1 MFRLEGVGG
10 GKPNFMAQAQV
21 FVHGLGGALRSY
33 CPGRAFIKARQVGN
47 VVKKLIFPFSPQG
60 ITDADSCAV
69 QVFVSTAPDQRLTMG
84 DQMPDSLQLVLG
96 ADLAAQPIAQAMRLA
111 NRHGLVAGA
120 TGTGKTV
127 TLQRMA
133 EAFSDAG
140 VAVFA
145 ADIKGDLCG
154 LGATGNPQGK
164 IAERIAAMPWLNHK
178 PQAYPVTLWD
188 IHGQS
193 GHPLRTTLS
202 EMGPLLLGSLLELTD
217 SQQSALYAAFKV
229 ADREGLLLLDLKDLK
244 ALLNHLR
251 DNPEL
256 LGDDAALMTTGS
268 SQALLRRLA
277 TLEQQGA
284 EALFG
289 EPALQLEDIL
299 QPTADGRGRIHL
311 LDASRL
317 VHEAPKVYA
326 TFLLWLLAELFE
338 QLPERGD
345 ADKPLLAL
353 FFDEAHLLFA
363 GTPKALQERLEQV
376 VRLIRSKGVGVYFVT
391 QSPGDLPDDV
401 LAQLGLR
408 IQHGLRAFTAKEQKS
423 LRAVAEGFRPNP
435 AFDALSV
442 LTELGIGEA
451 LVGTLA
457 EKGTP
462 EIVQRVL
469 IAPPQSRIGPL
480 SEAERAALIA
490 SSPLQGRYDKPIDR
504 ESAYEVLMGR
514 KGLAPDPDA
523 APAKPAAEE
532 PGFTDQVGD
541 FLGTAAAQALK
552 SAMRQAANQ
561 LGRQL
566 VRGLMGSLLGG
577 KKR

>member
-1 MFRLEGVGG
+1 MSDA
-10 GKPNFMAQAQV
+10 AQ
-21 FVHGLGGALRSY
+21 L
-33 CPGRAFIKARQVGN
+33 
-47 VVKKLIFPFSPQG
+47 LI
-60 ITDADSCAV
+60 
-69 QVFVSTAPDQRLTMG
+69 
-84 DQMPDSLQLVLG
+84 G
-96 ADLAAQPIAQAMRLA
+96 ADLSGQPVAQDLRLA
-111 NRHGLVAGA
+111 NRHGLIAGA

-127 TLQRMA
+127 TLQRLA
-133 EAFSDAG
+133 EGFSDAG

-154 LGATGNPQGK
+154 LGAAGAPSGK
-164 IAERIAAMPWLNHK
+164 VAERIASMAWLPHR
-178 PQAYPVTLWD
+178 PQAYPVALWD
-188 IHGQS
+188 VHGHS
-193 GHPLRTTLS
+193 GHPLRTTIS

-217 SQQSALYAAFKV
+217 SQQAALYAAFKV

-244 ALLNHLR
+244 ALLGYLR
-251 DNPEL
+251 DNPQV
-256 LGDDAALMTTGS
+256 LGDDSALMTTGS

-289 EPALQLEDIL
+289 EPALQLQDL
-299 QPTADGRGRIHL
+299 LTPAADGRGRIHL

-363 GTPKALQERLEQV
+363 GTPKALQDRLEQV

-391 QSPGDLPDDV
+391 QSPADLPDNV

-408 IQHGLRAFTAKEQKS
+408 VQHGLRAFTAKEQKS
-423 LRAVAEGFRPNP
+423 LKAVADGFRPNP
-435 AFDALSV
+435 AFDSLAV

-451 LVGTLA
+451 LVGTLQD
-457 EKGTP
+457 KGTP
-462 EIVQRVL
+462 AMVQRVL
-469 IAPPQSRIGPL
+469 VAPPQSRIGPL
-480 SEAERAALIA
+480 STEERAAIIA
-490 SSPLQGRYDKPIDR
+490 ASPLAGRYDKPIDR
-504 ESAYEVLMGR
+504 ESAYEMLLAR
-514 KGLAPDPDA
+514 KLPPVDEGA
-523 APAKPAAEE
+523 APVPGE
-532 PGFTDQVGD
+532 PSLADRAGEL
-541 FLGTAAAQALK
+541 LGGVAGQAIK
-552 SAMRQAANQ
+552 SAVRQAANQ
-561 LGRQL
+561 LGREL
-566 VRGLMGSLLGG
+566 VRGLMGSLLGK

>member
-1 MFRLEGVGG
+1 
-10 GKPNFMAQAQV
+10 
-21 FVHGLGGALRSY
+21 
-33 CPGRAFIKARQVGN
+33 
-47 VVKKLIFPFSPQG
+47 
-60 ITDADSCAV
+60 
-69 QVFVSTAPDQRLTMG
+69 
-84 DQMPDSLQLVLG
+84 MPLSSSFVLG
-96 ADLAAQPIAQAMRLA
+96 AAPDGQPVSQSLRLA
-111 NRHGLVAGA
+111 NRHGLIAGA

-127 TLQRMA
+127 TLQRLA
-133 EAFSDAG
+133 ELFSDAG

-145 ADIKGDLCG
+145 ADVKGDLCG
-154 LGATGNPQGK
+154 LGAAGAPQGK
-164 IAERIAAMPWLNHK
+164 VAERIASMPWLEHR
-178 PQAYPVTLWD
+178 PQAYPVSLWD
-188 IHGQS
+188 VAGHS

-202 EMGPLLLGSLLELTD
+202 EMGPLLLGNLLELTD
-217 SQQSALYAAFKV
+217 SQQAALYAAFQV

-251 DNPEL
+251 EHPEL
-256 LGDDAALMTTGS
+256 LGENRALFAGAS
-268 SQALLRRLA
+268 AQALLRRLA

-299 QPTADGRGRIHL
+299 RPAADGRGRIHL

-345 ADKPLLAL
+345 ADQPLLAL
-353 FFDEAHLLFA
+353 FFDEAHLLFN

-391 QSPGDLPDDV
+391 QSPSDLPDDV

-408 IQHGLRAFTAKEQKS
+408 IQHGLRAFTAKEQKA
-423 LRAVAEGFRPNP
+423 LRAVADGFRPNP
-435 AFDALSV
+435 AFDTLAV

-451 LVGTLA
+451 LVGTLE

-462 EIVQRVL
+462 AMVQRVA

-480 SEAERAALIA
+480 NDAERETLVRQ
-490 SSPLQGRYDKPIDR
+490 SPLLGRYDKPIDR
-504 ESAYEVLMGR
+504 ESAYEVLQAR
-514 KGLAPDPDA
+514 ATPAEPEE
-523 APAKPAAEE
+523 PAKK
-532 PGFTDQVGD
+532 TGD
-541 FLGTAAAQALK
+541 VAKGSDLGGMAGELLGNLASQAMKTAV
-552 SAMRQAANQ
+552 RQMANQ
-561 LGRQL
+561 IGRQL

-577 KKR
+577 SKRR

>member
-1 MFRLEGVGG
+1 
-10 GKPNFMAQAQV
+10 
-21 FVHGLGGALRSY
+21 
-33 CPGRAFIKARQVGN
+33 
-47 VVKKLIFPFSPQG
+47 
-60 ITDADSCAV
+60 
-69 QVFVSTAPDQRLTMG
+69 
-84 DQMPDSLQLVLG
+84 MPDSSALVLG
-96 ADLAAQPIAQAMRLA
+96 ADLSGQAIAQSLRLA

-127 TLQRMA
+127 TLQRLA
-133 EAFSDAG
+133 EQFSDAG

-154 LGATGNPQGK
+154 LGAAGNPQGK
-164 IAERIAAMPWLNHK
+164 VAERIAGMPWLNFQPK
-178 PQAYPVTLWD
+178 AYPVTLWD
-188 IHGQS
+188 IQGKT

-217 SQQSALYAAFKV
+217 SQQAALYAAFKV

-251 DNPEL
+251 DNPEV

-268 SQALLRRLA
+268 SQALLRRLS

-299 QPTADGRGRIHL
+299 QPASDGRGQIHL

-363 GTPKALQERLEQV
+363 DTPKALQDRLEQV

-391 QSPGDLPDDV
+391 QSPADLPDAV

-423 LRAVAEGFRPNP
+423 LRAVADGFRPNP
-435 AFDALSV
+435 QFDALAV
-442 LTELGIGEA
+442 LTELGTGEA
-451 LVGTLA
+451 LVGMLE

-462 EIVQRVL
+462 AMVQRVL

-480 SEAERAALIA
+480 TEAERSALISGSA
-490 SSPLQGRYDKPIDR
+490 LQGRYDKPVDR
-504 ESAYEVLMGR
+504 ESAYEILLAR
-514 KGLAPDPDA
+514 KGVAPEVPAQSAPGKAA
-523 APAKPAAEE
+523 APE
-532 PGFTDQVGD
+532 PGFLDQAGD
-541 FLGTAAAQALK
+541 FLGSTAGKALQ
-552 SAMRQAANQ
+552 SMARQAAGQ

-577 KKR
+577 SKRK

>member
-1 MFRLEGVGG
+1 
-10 GKPNFMAQAQV
+10 
-21 FVHGLGGALRSY
+21 
-33 CPGRAFIKARQVGN
+33 
-47 VVKKLIFPFSPQG
+47 
-60 ITDADSCAV
+60 
-69 QVFVSTAPDQRLTMG
+69 MG
-84 DQMPDSLQLVLG
+84 DKMPDSSQLVIG
-96 ADLAAQPIAQAMRLA
+96 ADLAAQPIGQAMRLA
-111 NRHGLVAGA
+111 NRHGLIAGA

-127 TLQRMA
+127 TLQHLA

-154 LGATGNPQGK
+154 LGAAGNPQGK
-164 IAERIAAMPWLNHK
+164 VAERIAGMPWLDYK
-178 PQAYPVTLWD
+178 AQAYPVTLWD

-202 EMGPLLLGSLLELTD
+202 EMGPLLIGSLLELTD
-217 SQQSALYAAFKV
+217 SQQAALYAAFKV

-244 ALLNHLR
+244 ALLNHLK
-251 DNPEL
+251 DNPQM
-256 LGDDAALMTTGS
+256 LGEDAALMTTGS

-299 QPTADGRGRIHL
+299 QPAADGRGRIHL

-353 FFDEAHLLFA
+353 FFDEAHLLF
-363 GTPKALQERLEQV
+363 GDTPKALQERLEQV

-391 QSPGDLPDDV
+391 QSPADLPDDV

-408 IQHGLRAFTAKEQKS
+408 VQHGLRAFTAKEQKS
-423 LRAVAEGFRPNP
+423 LRAVADGFRPNP
-435 AFDALSV
+435 AFDTLSV

-462 EIVQRVL
+462 EMVQRVL
-469 IAPPQSRIGPL
+469 VAPPQSRIGPL
-480 SEAERAALIA
+480 TETERTLLIA
-490 SSPLQGRYDKPIDR
+490 GSPFKGRYDKPIDR
-504 ESAYEVLMGR
+504 ESAYEILMGR
-514 KGLAPDPDA
+514 KGLAPEAETTD
-523 APAKPAAEE
+523 AKPAPEE
-532 PGFTDQVGD
+532 PSLAERAGE
-541 FLGTAAAQALK
+541 FLGTAAGQALK
-552 SAMRQAANQ
+552 SAMRQAANN
-561 LGRQL
+561 LGKQL

-577 KKR
+577 SKRR

>member
-1 MFRLEGVGG
+1 M
-10 GKPNFMAQAQV
+10 
-21 FVHGLGGALRSY
+21 
-33 CPGRAFIKARQVGN
+33 
-47 VVKKLIFPFSPQG
+47 
-60 ITDADSCAV
+60 ADSQQMLIGAG
-69 QVFVSTAPDQRLTMG
+69 PDGQPVGQTLRLG
-84 DQMPDSLQLVLG
+84 
-96 ADLAAQPIAQAMRLA
+96 

-127 TLQRMA
+127 TLQRLA
-133 EAFSDAG
+133 ELFSDAG

-154 LGATGNPQGK
+154 LGAAGNPQGK
-164 IAERIAAMPWLNHK
+164 VAERIAGMPWLHYT

-188 IHGQS
+188 VYGQS

-229 ADREGLLLLDLKDLK
+229 ADREGLLLLDIKDLK
-244 ALLNHLR
+244 ALLNYLR
-251 DNPEL
+251 DHPQA
-256 LGDDAALMTTGS
+256 LGEDSALMTTGS

-277 TLEQQGA
+277 VLEQQGA

-299 QPTADGRGRIHL
+299 QPASDGRGRIHL

-363 GTPKALQERLEQV
+363 DTPKALQDRLEQV
-376 VRLIRSKGVGVYFVT
+376 VRLVRSKGVGVYFVT
-391 QSPGDLPDDV
+391 QSPSDLPDNV

-408 IQHGLRAFTAKEQKS
+408 IQHGLRAFTSKEQKS
-423 LRAVAEGFRPNP
+423 LKAVADGFRPNP
-435 AFDALSV
+435 AFDALTV

-451 LVGTLA
+451 LVGTLQD
-457 EKGTP
+457 KGTP
-462 EIVQRVL
+462 EMVRRVL
-469 IAPPQSRIGPL
+469 VAPPQSRIGPL
-480 SEAERAALIA
+480 TVNERSALLA
-490 SSPLQGRYDKPIDR
+490 QSPLAGRYDKAVDR
-504 ESAYEVLMGR
+504 ESAYEMLLAR
-514 KGLAPDPDA
+514 KGA
-523 APAKPAAEE
+523 APEGAEESAAAEKNE
-532 PGFTDQVGD
+532 GGLADLAGG
-541 FLGTAAAQALK
+541 FLGSLAGQAVK
-552 SAMRQAANQ
+552 SAVRQAANQ
-561 LGRQL
+561 IGREL
-566 VRGLMGSLLGG
+566 VRGLMGSLLGNG
-577 KKR
+577 KKRR

>member
-1 MFRLEGVGG
+1 
-10 GKPNFMAQAQV
+10 MAQTDHFIVGA
-21 FVHGLGGALRSY
+21 GLDGLPVGQAL
-33 CPGRAFIKARQVGN
+33 
-47 VVKKLIFPFSPQG
+47 
-60 ITDADSCAV
+60 
-69 QVFVSTAPDQRLTMG
+69 
-84 DQMPDSLQLVLG
+84 
-96 ADLAAQPIAQAMRLA
+96 RLA
-111 NRHGLVAGA
+111 NRHGLIAGA

-127 TLQRMA
+127 TLQRLI
-133 EAFSDAG
+133 ETFSDAG

-145 ADIKGDLCG
+145 ADVKGDLCG
-154 LGATGNPQGK
+154 LGAAGAPQGK
-164 IAERIAAMPWLNHK
+164 VAERIASMPWLNHQ
-178 PQAYPVTLWD
+178 PTDYPVTLWD
-188 IHGQS
+188 VHGKS

-202 EMGPLLLGSLLELTD
+202 EMGPLLLGALLELTD
-217 SQQSALYAAFKV
+217 SQQAALYAAFKV

-244 ALLNHLR
+244 ALLAHLKSH
-251 DNPEL
+251 PEV
-256 LGDDAALMTTGS
+256 LGEDSALFTSTS
-268 SQALLRRLA
+268 SQALLRKLA
-277 TLEQQGA
+277 GLEQQGA

-299 QPTADGRGRIHL
+299 YPDRDGRGRIHL

-435 AFDALSV
+435 AIDTLAV

-451 LVGTLA
+451 LVGTMEA
-457 EKGTP
+457 KGTP
-462 EIVQRVL
+462 AMVQRVAV
-469 IAPPQSRIGPL
+469 APPQSRIGPL
-480 SEAERAALIA
+480 SEAERTALIQQ
-490 SSPLQGRYDKPIDR
+490 SPLRGRYDKPIDR
-504 ESAYEVLMGR
+504 ESAYELLTARAEKIAAQQAEQSKPSVASKKAEVGSGIGGAAGELLG
-514 KGLAPDPDA
+514 GLAS
-523 APAKPAAEE
+523 
-532 PGFTDQVGD
+532 QVMK
-541 FLGTAAAQALK
+541 T
-552 SAMRQAANQ
+552 AMRQAANQ
-561 LGRQL
+561 IGRQL
-566 VRGLMGSLLGG
+566 VRGLLGSLMGG
-577 KKR
+577 KGR

>member
-1 MFRLEGVGG
+1 
-10 GKPNFMAQAQV
+10 
-21 FVHGLGGALRSY
+21 
-33 CPGRAFIKARQVGN
+33 
-47 VVKKLIFPFSPQG
+47 
-60 ITDADSCAV
+60 
-69 QVFVSTAPDQRLTMG
+69 
-84 DQMPDSLQLVLG
+84 MPDSSQFILG
-96 ADLAAQPIAQAMRLA
+96 ADLAGQPVCQAMRLA

-127 TLQRMA
+127 TLQHLA

-145 ADIKGDLCG
+145 ADVKGDLCG
-154 LGATGNPQGK
+154 LGAVGNPQGK
-164 IAERIAAMPWLNHK
+164 VAERIAGMPWLEHR

-188 IHGQS
+188 VHGKS

-202 EMGPLLLGSLLELTD
+202 EMGPLLLGNLLELND
-217 SQQSALYAAFKV
+217 SQQAALYAAFKV
-229 ADREGLLLLDLKDLK
+229 ADREGLLLLDIKDLK
-244 ALLNHLR
+244 ALLGHLK
-251 DNPEL
+251 DNPQV
-256 LGDDAALMTTGS
+256 LGEDSALMTSGS

-289 EPALQLEDIL
+289 EPALQLPDLL
-299 QPTADGRGRIHL
+299 QPAADGRGRIHL

-353 FFDEAHLLFA
+353 FFDEAHLLFS
-363 GTPKALQERLEQV
+363 GTPKALQDRLEQV

-423 LRAVAEGFRPNP
+423 LRAVADGFRPNP
-435 AFDALSV
+435 AFDTLAV

-451 LVGTLA
+451 LVGTLQD
-457 EKGTP
+457 KGMP
-462 EIVQRVL
+462 GMVERVL

-490 SSPLQGRYDKPIDR
+490 ASPLQGRYDKPIDR
-504 ESAYEVLMGR
+504 ESAYEILMAR
-514 KGLAPDPDA
+514 KGQVPSAQQ
-523 APAKPAAEE
+523 APAEESLADKAGEFLQSAA
-532 PGFTDQVGD
+532 G
-541 FLGTAAAQALK
+541 QAIK
-552 SAMRQAANQ
+552 SAVRQAANQ
-561 LGRQL
+561 FGRQL

-577 KKR
+577 SKRR

>member
-1 MFRLEGVGG
+1 
-10 GKPNFMAQAQV
+10 
-21 FVHGLGGALRSY
+21 
-33 CPGRAFIKARQVGN
+33 
-47 VVKKLIFPFSPQG
+47 
-60 ITDADSCAV
+60 
-69 QVFVSTAPDQRLTMG
+69 
-84 DQMPDSLQLVLG
+84 MPDSLQFILG
-96 ADLAAQPIAQAMRLA
+96 ADLAAQPVAQALRLA

-127 TLQRMA
+127 TLQHMA

-145 ADIKGDLCG
+145 ADVKGDLCG
-154 LGATGNPQGK
+154 LGAVGNPQGK
-164 IAERIAAMPWLNHK
+164 VAERIAGMPWLAHR
-178 PQAYPVTLWD
+178 PQAYPVNLWD

-202 EMGPLLLGSLLELTD
+202 EMGPLLLGNLLELTD
-217 SQQSALYAAFKV
+217 SQQAALYAAFKV
-229 ADREGLLLLDLKDLK
+229 ADREGLLLLDIKDLK
-244 ALLNHLR
+244 ALLAHLK
-251 DNPEL
+251 DNPQL
-256 LGDDAALMTTGS
+256 LGEDSALMTTGS

-289 EPALQLEDIL
+289 EPALQLEDL
-299 QPTADGRGRIHL
+299 LRPDSDGRGRIHL

-353 FFDEAHLLFA
+353 FFDEAHLLFN
-363 GTPKALQERLEQV
+363 GTPKALQDRLEQV

-391 QSPGDLPDDV
+391 QSPSDLPDDV

-423 LRAVAEGFRPNP
+423 LKAVADGFRPNP
-435 AFDALSV
+435 DFDTLSV

-451 LVGTLA
+451 LVGTLQ

-462 EIVQRVL
+462 GMVQRVL

-480 SEAERAALIA
+480 SEAERTALIA
-490 SSPLQGRYDKPIDR
+490 GSPLAGRYDKPVDR
-504 ESAYEVLMGR
+504 ESAYEMLTAR
-514 KGLAPDPDA
+514 KGGAPEVAPEQ
-523 APAKPAAEE
+523 APAAAEE
-532 PGFTDQVGD
+532 SFADQAGA
-541 FLGTAAAQALK
+541 FLQSAAGQAIK

-561 LGRQL
+561 FGRQL

-577 KKR
+577 SKRR

>member
-1 MFRLEGVGG
+1 M
-10 GKPNFMAQAQV
+10 
-21 FVHGLGGALRSY
+21 S
-33 CPGRAFIKARQVGN
+33 
-47 VVKKLIFPFSPQG
+47 VV
-60 ITDADSCAV
+60 DS
-69 QVFVSTAPDQRLTMG
+69 F
-84 DQMPDSLQLVLG
+84 VLG
-96 ADLAAQPIAQAMRLA
+96 ADPQGQPIAQALRLA

-127 TLQRMA
+127 TLQRLA

-154 LGATGNPQGK
+154 LGAPGNPQGK
-164 IAERIAAMPWLNHK
+164 VAERIAGMPWLNHS
-178 PQAYPVTLWD
+178 PRSYPVTLWD
-188 IHGQS
+188 VAGKS

-202 EMGPLLLGSLLELTD
+202 EMGPLLLGNLLELTD
-217 SQQSALYAAFKV
+217 SQQAALYAAFQV

-244 ALLNHLR
+244 ALLNHLK
-251 DNPEL
+251 DHPEM
-256 LGDDAALMTTGS
+256 LGEDRALFAGAS

-299 QPTADGRGRIHL
+299 HPDRDGRGRIHL

-345 ADKPLLAL
+345 ADKPVLAL

-363 GTPKALQERLEQV
+363 DTPKALQERLEQV

-391 QSPGDLPDDV
+391 QSPSDLPDEV

-423 LRAVAEGFRPNP
+423 LRAVADGFRPNP
-435 AFDALSV
+435 AFDSLSV

-451 LVGTLA
+451 LVGTLE

-462 EIVQRVL
+462 AMVQRVA

-480 SEAERAALIA
+480 NEAERAQLLRT
-490 SSPLQGRYDKPIDR
+490 SPQAGRYDRPVDR
-504 ESAYEVLMGR
+504 ESAYELLMAR
-514 KGLAPDPDA
+514 
-523 APAKPAAEE
+523 
-532 PGFTDQVGD
+532 
-541 FLGTAAAQALK
+541 AAQAPTEA
-552 SAMRQAANQ
+552 SAGKAGKATPVEEGGLGGMAGELLGSLASQVMKTAVRQAANQ
-561 LGRQL
+561 IGRQL

-577 KKR
+577 SRRR

>member
-1 MFRLEGVGG
+1 
-10 GKPNFMAQAQV
+10 
-21 FVHGLGGALRSY
+21 
-33 CPGRAFIKARQVGN
+33 
-47 VVKKLIFPFSPQG
+47 
-60 ITDADSCAV
+60 
-69 QVFVSTAPDQRLTMG
+69 
-84 DQMPDSLQLVLG
+84 MPDSFQMLVG
-96 ADLAAQPIAQAMRLA
+96 AGPDGQPVSQAMRLA

-127 TLQRMA
+127 TLQHLA
-133 EAFSDAG
+133 ELFSDAG

-145 ADIKGDLCG
+145 ADVKGDLCG
-154 LGATGNPQGK
+154 LGAAGAPQGK
-164 IAERIAAMPWLNHK
+164 VAERIAGMPWLNHR

-188 IHGQS
+188 IAGQS

-202 EMGPLLLGSLLELTD
+202 EMGPLLLGNLLELTD
-217 SQQSALYAAFKV
+217 SQQAALYAAFKV

-244 ALLNHLR
+244 ALLAHLK
-251 DNPEL
+251 DNPQL
-256 LGDDAALMTTGS
+256 LGEDSALMTSAST
-268 SQALLRRLA
+268 QALLRRLA

-289 EPALQLEDIL
+289 EPALQLEDL
-299 QPTADGRGRIHL
+299 LHPGSDGRGRIHL

-345 ADKPLLAL
+345 ADKPVLAL
-353 FFDEAHLLFA
+353 FFDEAHLLFND
-363 GTPKALQERLEQV
+363 TPKALQDRLEQV

-391 QSPGDLPDDV
+391 QSPGDLPDTV

-423 LRAVAEGFRPNP
+423 LRAVADGFRPNP
-435 AFDALSV
+435 AFDSLTV

-451 LVGTLA
+451 LVGTLE

-462 EIVQRVL
+462 AMVQRVL

-480 SEAERAALIA
+480 SAAERSALIA
-490 SSPLQGRYDKPIDR
+490 ASPLLGRYDKPIDR
-504 ESAYEVLMGR
+504 ESAYEMLLQR
-514 KGLAPDPDA
+514 KGAPLEPAPQPKADEESLADKAGEFLQSA
-523 APAKPAAEE
+523 A
-532 PGFTDQVGD
+532 G
-541 FLGTAAAQALK
+541 QAIK
-552 SAMRQAANQ
+552 SAVRQAANQ

>member
-1 MFRLEGVGG
+1 
-10 GKPNFMAQAQV
+10 MADIAQ
-21 FVHGLGGALRSY
+21 L
-33 CPGRAFIKARQVGN
+33 
-47 VVKKLIFPFSPQG
+47 
-60 ITDADSCAV
+60 
-69 QVFVSTAPDQRLTMG
+69 
-84 DQMPDSLQLVLG
+84 LVG
-96 ADLAAQPIAQAMRLA
+96 ADLAGLPVGQQLRLA
-111 NRHGLVAGA
+111 NRHGLIAGA

-127 TLQRMA
+127 TLQRLA

-154 LGATGNPQGK
+154 LGAAGAPSGK
-164 IAERIAAMPWLNHK
+164 VAERIAGMPWLGHR
-178 PQAYPVTLWD
+178 PQAFPVTLWD
-188 IHGQS
+188 VQGHS

-217 SQQSALYAAFKV
+217 SQQAALYAAFKV

-244 ALLNHLR
+244 ALLGYLR
-251 DNPEL
+251 DNPAV
-256 LGDDAALMTTGS
+256 LGDDSALMTTGS
-268 SQALLRRLA
+268 TQALLRRLA

-284 EALFG
+284 DALFG
-289 EPALQLEDIL
+289 EPALQLADL
-299 QPTADGRGRIHL
+299 LAPAADGRGRIHL

-391 QSPGDLPDDV
+391 QSPTDLPDNV

-408 IQHGLRAFTAKEQKS
+408 VQHGLRAFTAKEQKA
-423 LRAVAEGFRPNP
+423 LKAVAEGFRANP
-435 AFDALSV
+435 AFDTLAV

-451 LVGTLA
+451 LVGTLQD
-457 EKGTP
+457 KGTP
-462 EIVQRVL
+462 AMVQRVL
-469 IAPPQSRIGPL
+469 VAPPQSRIGPL
-480 SEAERAALIA
+480 SEAERQAIIA
-490 SSPLQGRYDKPIDR
+490 VSPLAGRYDQPIDR
-504 ESAYEVLMGR
+504 ESAYEILLAR
-514 KGLAPDPDA
+514 KAPPA
-523 APAKPAAEE
+523 EESTEPAPAGTSLADRAGEL
-532 PGFTDQVGD
+532 
-541 FLGTAAAQALK
+541 LGGVAGQAIK

-561 LGRQL
+561 LGREL

-577 KKR
+577 KKRR

>member
-1 MFRLEGVGG
+1 
-10 GKPNFMAQAQV
+10 
-21 FVHGLGGALRSY
+21 
-33 CPGRAFIKARQVGN
+33 
-47 VVKKLIFPFSPQG
+47 
-60 ITDADSCAV
+60 
-69 QVFVSTAPDQRLTMG
+69 
-84 DQMPDSLQLVLG
+84 MPDSSQFILG
-96 ADLAAQPIAQAMRLA
+96 ADLAGQPVCQAMRLA

-127 TLQRMA
+127 TLQHLA

-145 ADIKGDLCG
+145 ADVKGDLCG
-154 LGATGNPQGK
+154 LGAVGNPQGK
-164 IAERIAAMPWLNHK
+164 VAERIAGMPWLEHR

-188 IHGQS
+188 VHGKS

-202 EMGPLLLGSLLELTD
+202 EMGPLLLGNLLELND
-217 SQQSALYAAFKV
+217 SQQAALYAAFKV
-229 ADREGLLLLDLKDLK
+229 ADREGLLLLDIKDLK
-244 ALLNHLR
+244 ALLGHLK
-251 DNPEL
+251 DNPQV
-256 LGDDAALMTTGS
+256 LGEDSALMTSGS

-289 EPALQLEDIL
+289 EPALQLPDLL
-299 QPTADGRGRIHL
+299 QPAADGRGRIHL

-353 FFDEAHLLFA
+353 FFDEAHLLFS
-363 GTPKALQERLEQV
+363 GTPKALQDRLEQV

-408 IQHGLRAFTAKEQKS
+408 IQHGLRAFTAKEQRS
-423 LRAVAEGFRPNP
+423 LRAVADGFRPNP
-435 AFDALSV
+435 AFDTLAV

-451 LVGTLA
+451 LVGTLQD
-457 EKGTP
+457 KGTP
-462 EIVQRVL
+462 GMVERVL

-490 SSPLQGRYDKPIDR
+490 ASPLQGRYDKPIDR
-504 ESAYEVLMGR
+504 ESAYEILMAR
-514 KGLAPDPDA
+514 KGQEPSAQQ
-523 APAKPAAEE
+523 APAEESLADKAGEFLQSAA
-532 PGFTDQVGD
+532 G
-541 FLGTAAAQALK
+541 QAIK
-552 SAMRQAANQ
+552 SAVRQAANQ
-561 LGRQL
+561 FGRQL

-577 KKR
+577 SKRR

>member
-1 MFRLEGVGG
+1 MADSSQFVLGG
-10 GKPNFMAQAQV
+10 DLAGKPVSQ
-21 FVHGLGGALRSY
+21 GL
-33 CPGRAFIKARQVGN
+33 
-47 VVKKLIFPFSPQG
+47 
-60 ITDADSCAV
+60 
-69 QVFVSTAPDQRLTMG
+69 
-84 DQMPDSLQLVLG
+84 
-96 ADLAAQPIAQAMRLA
+96 RLA

-127 TLQRMA
+127 TLQHLA

-145 ADIKGDLCG
+145 ADVKGDLCG
-154 LGATGNPQGK
+154 LGAAGNPQGK
-164 IAERIAAMPWLNHK
+164 VAERIAGMPWLNHR

-202 EMGPLLLGSLLELTD
+202 EMGPLLLGNLLELND
-217 SQQSALYAAFKV
+217 SQQAALYAAFKV
-229 ADREGLLLLDLKDLK
+229 ADREGLLLLDIKDLK
-244 ALLNHLR
+244 ALLGHLK
-251 DNPEL
+251 DNPQV
-256 LGDDAALMTTGS
+256 LGEDAALMTSGS
-268 SQALLRRLA
+268 TQALLRRLA

-289 EPALQLEDIL
+289 EPALQLEDL
-299 QPTADGRGRIHL
+299 LHPAADGRGRIHL
-311 LDASRL
+311 LDANRL

-353 FFDEAHLLFA
+353 FFDEAHLLFS
-363 GTPKALQERLEQV
+363 GTPKALQDRLEQV

-423 LRAVAEGFRPNP
+423 LRAVADGFRPNP
-435 AFDALSV
+435 VFDTLAV

-451 LVGTLA
+451 LVGTLE

-462 EIVQRVL
+462 AMVERVL

-480 SEAERAALIA
+480 NETERAALIA
-490 SSPLQGRYDKPIDR
+490 VSPLVGRYDKPIDR
-504 ESAYEVLMGR
+504 ESAYEMLMAR
-514 KGLAPDPDA
+514 KGE
-523 APAKPAAEE
+523 AAE
-532 PGFTDQVGD
+532 PP
-541 FLGTAAAQALK
+541 AAAQKEEESLADKAGEFLQSAAGQAIK
-552 SAMRQAANQ
+552 SAVRQAANQ
-561 LGRQL
+561 FGRQL
-566 VRGLMGSLLGG
+566 VRGLMGSLLGS
-577 KKR
+577 KRR

>member
-1 MFRLEGVGG
+1 
-10 GKPNFMAQAQV
+10 MALNQQ
-21 FVHGLGGALRSY
+21 F
-33 CPGRAFIKARQVGN
+33 
-47 VVKKLIFPFSPQG
+47 
-60 ITDADSCAV
+60 
-69 QVFVSTAPDQRLTMG
+69 
-84 DQMPDSLQLVLG
+84 VLG
-96 ADLAAQPIAQAMRLA
+96 AGIDCEAVGQSLRLT
-111 NRHGLVAGA
+111 NRHGLIAGA

-127 TLQRMA
+127 TLQRLI
-133 EAFSDAG
+133 ENFSDAG

-145 ADIKGDLCG
+145 ADVKGDLCG
-154 LGATGNPQGK
+154 LGAAGAPQGK
-164 IAERIAAMPWLNHK
+164 VAERIASMPWLAHS
-178 PQAYPVTLWD
+178 PTAYPVSLWD
-188 IHGQS
+188 VHGQS

-202 EMGPLLLGSLLELTD
+202 EMGPLLLGALLELTD
-217 SQQSALYAAFKV
+217 SQQAALYVAFKV

-244 ALLNHLR
+244 ALLNHLKEQ
-251 DNPEL
+251 PEV
-256 LGDDAALMTTGS
+256 LGADSALFTSGS
-268 SQALLRRLA
+268 AQALLRRLA
-277 TLEQQGA
+277 SLEQQGG

-299 QPTADGRGRIHL
+299 QPDREGRGRIHL

-345 ADKPLLAL
+345 ADKPVLAL

-363 GTPKALQERLEQV
+363 DTPKALQVRLEQV

-408 IQHGLRAFTAKEQKS
+408 IQHGLRAFTTREQKA
-423 LRAVAEGFRPNP
+423 LRAVADGFRANP
-435 AFDALSV
+435 AFDCLSV

-451 LVGTLA
+451 LVGTL
-457 EKGTP
+457 EDKGTP
-462 EIVQRVL
+462 AMVQRVA

-480 SEAERAALIA
+480 SEGERAALIRQ
-490 SSPLQGRYDKPIDR
+490 SPLAGRYDRPFDR
-504 ESAYEVLMGR
+504 ESAYEILTARAAQASQSAAPPAKQDSSTVGSAGEYLG
-514 KGLAPDPDA
+514 GLAS
-523 APAKPAAEE
+523 
-532 PGFTDQVGD
+532 
-541 FLGTAAAQALK
+541 QALK
-552 SAMRQAANQ
+552 SAMRQAATQ

-577 KKR
+577 KSKRR

>member
-1 MFRLEGVGG
+1 M
-10 GKPNFMAQAQV
+10 
-21 FVHGLGGALRSY
+21 
-33 CPGRAFIKARQVGN
+33 
-47 VVKKLIFPFSPQG
+47 
-60 ITDADSCAV
+60 
-69 QVFVSTAPDQRLTMG
+69 PDQR
-84 DQMPDSLQLVLG
+84 SLILG
-96 ADLAAQPIAQAMRLA
+96 ADPEGNAVSQAMKLA
-111 NRHGLVAGA
+111 NRHGLIAGA

-127 TLQRMA
+127 TLQRLA
-133 EAFSDAG
+133 EVFSDAG

-154 LGATGNPQGK
+154 LGAMGNPQGK
-164 IAERIAAMPWLNHK
+164 VAERIASMPWLGHQ

-188 IHGQS
+188 VAGQS

-202 EMGPLLLGSLLELTD
+202 EMGPLLLGNLLELTD
-217 SQQSALYAAFKV
+217 SQQAALYAAVQV

-244 ALLNHLR
+244 ALLNHLK
-251 DNPEL
+251 DHPEL
-256 LGDDAALMTTGS
+256 LGEDRALFAGAS
-268 SQALLRRLA
+268 AQALLRRLA

-299 QPTADGRGRIHL
+299 QPDRDGRGRIHL

-345 ADKPLLAL
+345 ADKPVLAL

-363 GTPKALQERLEQV
+363 DTPKALQERLEQV

-391 QSPGDLPDDV
+391 QSPSDLPDEV

-423 LRAVAEGFRPNP
+423 LRAVADGFRPNP
-435 AFDALSV
+435 AFDTLSV

-451 LVGTLA
+451 LVGTLE

-462 EIVQRVL
+462 GMVQRVA

-480 SEAERAALIA
+480 NDSERAALVRN
-490 SSPLQGRYDKPIDR
+490 SPQAGRYDKPIDR
-504 ESAYEVLMGR
+504 ESAYEIL
-514 KGLAPDPDA
+514 
-523 APAKPAAEE
+523 
-532 PGFTDQVGD
+532 
-541 FLGTAAAQALK
+541 TARAAQAPAEVPEQKGGKAQASQPGMGELAGELLGTFA
-552 SAMRQAANQ
+552 SQAMKTAVRQAANQ

-577 KKR
+577 SKRR

>member
-1 MFRLEGVGG
+1 MPE
-10 GKPNFMAQAQV
+10 
-21 FVHGLGGALRSY
+21 S
-33 CPGRAFIKARQVGN
+33 RQ
-47 VVKKLIFPFSPQG
+47 L
-60 ITDADSCAV
+60 
-69 QVFVSTAPDQRLTMG
+69 L
-84 DQMPDSLQLVLG
+84 LG
-96 ADLAAQPIAQAMRLA
+96 ADPSGQPVSHLLRLA
-111 NRHGLVAGA
+111 NRHGLIAGA

-127 TLQRMA
+127 TLQRLA
-133 EAFSDAG
+133 ELFSDAG

-154 LGATGNPQGK
+154 LGAAGEPKGK
-164 IAERIAAMPWLNHK
+164 IAERIASMPWLAHR

-188 IHGQS
+188 VDGQS

-202 EMGPLLLGSLLELTD
+202 EMGPLLLGALLQLTD
-217 SQQSALYAAFKV
+217 SQQAALYAAFQV
-229 ADREGLLLLDLKDLK
+229 ADRDGLLLLDLKDLK
-244 ALLNHLR
+244 ALLNHLQA
-251 DNPEL
+251 NPEV
-256 LGDDAALMTTGS
+256 LGEDRALFTPQS
-268 SQALLRRLA
+268 SQALLRKLA

-289 EPALQLEDIL
+289 EPALQLEDLL
-299 QPTADGRGRIHL
+299 QPAADGRGRIHL

-345 ADKPLLAL
+345 ADQPLLAL

-363 GTPKALQERLEQV
+363 DTPKALQERLEQV

-391 QSPGDLPDDV
+391 QSPSDLPDAV

-423 LRAVAEGFRPNP
+423 LRAVADGFRPNP
-435 AFDALSV
+435 EFNTLDV

-451 LVGTLA
+451 LVGTL
-457 EKGTP
+457 EDKGTP
-462 EIVQRVL
+462 AMVQRVA
-469 IAPPQSRIGPL
+469 IAPPQSRIGVL
-480 SEAERAALIA
+480 SEVERAALIRQ
-490 SSPLQGRYDKPIDR
+490 SPLAGRYDRAVDR
-504 ESAYEVLMGR
+504 ESAYEL
-514 KGLAPDPDA
+514 LAERA
-523 APAKPAAEE
+523 VQAEAPAAVAKGKPAEQDKSLGDMAGELL
-532 PGFTDQVGD
+532 GGAVG
-541 FLGTAAAQALK
+541 QAMK

-561 LGRQL
+561 IGREL

-577 KKR
+577 KRR

>member
-1 MFRLEGVGG
+1 MADSSQFVLGG
-10 GKPNFMAQAQV
+10 DLAGKPVSQ
-21 FVHGLGGALRSY
+21 GL
-33 CPGRAFIKARQVGN
+33 
-47 VVKKLIFPFSPQG
+47 
-60 ITDADSCAV
+60 
-69 QVFVSTAPDQRLTMG
+69 
-84 DQMPDSLQLVLG
+84 
-96 ADLAAQPIAQAMRLA
+96 RLA

-127 TLQRMA
+127 TLQHLA

-145 ADIKGDLCG
+145 ADVKGDLCG
-154 LGATGNPQGK
+154 LGAAGNPQGK
-164 IAERIAAMPWLNHK
+164 VAERIAGMPWLNHR

-202 EMGPLLLGSLLELTD
+202 EMGPLLLGNLLELND
-217 SQQSALYAAFKV
+217 SQQAALYAAFKV
-229 ADREGLLLLDLKDLK
+229 ADREGLLLLDIKDLK
-244 ALLNHLR
+244 ALLGHLK
-251 DNPEL
+251 DNPQV
-256 LGDDAALMTTGS
+256 LGEDAALMTSGS
-268 SQALLRRLA
+268 TQALLRRLA

-289 EPALQLEDIL
+289 EPALQLEDL
-299 QPTADGRGRIHL
+299 LHPAADGRGRIHL

-353 FFDEAHLLFA
+353 FFDEAHLLFS
-363 GTPKALQERLEQV
+363 GTPKALQDRLEQV

-423 LRAVAEGFRPNP
+423 LRAVADGFRPNP
-435 AFDALSV
+435 AFDTLAV

-451 LVGTLA
+451 LVGTLE

-462 EIVQRVL
+462 AMVERVL

-480 SEAERAALIA
+480 NETERAALIA
-490 SSPLQGRYDKPIDR
+490 VSPLVGRYDKPIDR
-504 ESAYEVLMGR
+504 ESAYEMLMAR
-514 KGLAPDPDA
+514 KGE
-523 APAKPAAEE
+523 AAE
-532 PGFTDQVGD
+532 PP
-541 FLGTAAAQALK
+541 TAAQKEEESLADKAGEFLQSAAGQAIK
-552 SAMRQAANQ
+552 SAVRQAANQ
-561 LGRQL
+561 FGRQL
-566 VRGLMGSLLGG
+566 VRGLMGSLLGS
-577 KKR
+577 KRR

>member
-1 MFRLEGVGG
+1 
-10 GKPNFMAQAQV
+10 
-21 FVHGLGGALRSY
+21 
-33 CPGRAFIKARQVGN
+33 
-47 VVKKLIFPFSPQG
+47 
-60 ITDADSCAV
+60 
-69 QVFVSTAPDQRLTMG
+69 
-84 DQMPDSLQLVLG
+84 MPDSSQFVLG
-96 ADLAAQPIAQAMRLA
+96 SDLSGKPVSQAMRLA

-127 TLQRMA
+127 TLQHLA

-145 ADIKGDLCG
+145 ADVKGDLCG
-154 LGATGNPQGK
+154 LGAVGKPEGK
-164 IAERIAAMPWLNHK
+164 IAERIAGMPFLDYQA
-178 PQAYPVTLWD
+178 QAYPVTLWD

-202 EMGPLLLGSLLELTD
+202 EMGPLLLGNLLELND
-217 SQQSALYAAFKV
+217 SQQAALYAAFKV
-229 ADREGLLLLDLKDLK
+229 ADREGLLLLDIKDLK
-244 ALLNHLR
+244 ALLGHLK
-251 DNPEL
+251 DNPQV
-256 LGDDAALMTTGS
+256 LGEDSALMTSGS

-289 EPALQLEDIL
+289 EPALQLEDL
-299 QPTADGRGRIHL
+299 LHPAADGRGRIHL

-353 FFDEAHLLFA
+353 FFDEAHLLFN
-363 GTPKALQERLEQV
+363 GTPKALQDRLEQV

-408 IQHGLRAFTAKEQKS
+408 VQHGLRAFTAKEQKS
-423 LRAVAEGFRPNP
+423 LRAVADGFRPNP
-435 AFDALSV
+435 AFDTLAV

-451 LVGTLA
+451 LVGTLQD
-457 EKGTP
+457 KGTP
-462 EIVQRVL
+462 AMVERVL

-490 SSPLQGRYDKPIDR
+490 ASPLAGRYDKPIDR
-504 ESAYEVLMGR
+504 ESAYEMLNAR
-514 KGLAPDPDA
+514 KGEAP
-523 APAKPAAEE
+523 
-532 PGFTDQVGD
+532 
-541 FLGTAAAQALK
+541 GTPAAAQKEEESLADKAGEFLQSAAGQAIK
-552 SAMRQAANQ
+552 SAVRQAANQ
-561 LGRQL
+561 FGRQL
-566 VRGLMGSLLGG
+566 VRGLMGSLLGS
-577 KKR
+577 KRK

>member
-1 MFRLEGVGG
+1 M
-10 GKPNFMAQAQV
+10 
-21 FVHGLGGALRSY
+21 SD
-33 CPGRAFIKARQVGN
+33 
-47 VVKKLIFPFSPQG
+47 PQR
-60 ITDADSCAV
+60 ITIGSSLDG
-69 QVFVSTAPDQRLTMG
+69 QPVSQ
-84 DQMPDSLQLVLG
+84 S
-96 ADLAAQPIAQAMRLA
+96 MRLA
-111 NRHGLVAGA
+111 NRHGLIAGA

-127 TLQRMA
+127 TLQRLA
-133 EAFSDAG
+133 EVFSDAG
-140 VAVFA
+140 IAVFA

-154 LGATGNPQGK
+154 LGAAGNPQGK
-164 IAERIAAMPWLNHK
+164 IAERIASMPWLDHT

-188 IHGQS
+188 VYGKS

-229 ADREGLLLLDLKDLK
+229 ADREGLLLLDIKDLK

-251 DNPEL
+251 DNPQV
-256 LGDDAALMTTGS
+256 LGEDSALVTTGS

-277 TLEQQGA
+277 VLEQQGA

-299 QPTADGRGRIHL
+299 QPASDGRGRIHL

-345 ADKPLLAL
+345 AEKPLLAL

-363 GTPKALQERLEQV
+363 DTPKVLQDRLEQV

-391 QSPGDLPDDV
+391 QSPGDLPDTV

-408 IQHGLRAFTAKEQKS
+408 IQHGLRAFTSKEQRS
-423 LRAVAEGFRPNP
+423 LKAVADGFRPNP
-435 AFDALSV
+435 EFNALTV

-451 LVGTLA
+451 LVGTLQ
-457 EKGTP
+457 ENGTP
-462 EIVQRVL
+462 EIVRRVL
-469 IAPPQSRIGPL
+469 VAPPQSRVGPL
-480 SEAERAALIA
+480 SDAERATLIA
-490 SSPLQGRYDKPIDR
+490 KSPLAGRYDKPIDR
-504 ESAYEVLMGR
+504 ESAYELLLAR
-514 KGLAPDPDA
+514 KGVDVAQPDAPDSS
-523 APAKPAAEE
+523 AKSQGSFAERAG
-532 PGFTDQVGD
+532 GFFESVAG
-541 FLGTAAAQALK
+541 QAVK
-552 SAMRQAANQ
+552 SVVRQAANQ
-561 LGRQL
+561 LGREL

-577 KKR
+577 NKKRR

>member
-1 MFRLEGVGG
+1 
-10 GKPNFMAQAQV
+10 
-21 FVHGLGGALRSY
+21 
-33 CPGRAFIKARQVGN
+33 
-47 VVKKLIFPFSPQG
+47 
-60 ITDADSCAV
+60 
-69 QVFVSTAPDQRLTMG
+69 
-84 DQMPDSLQLVLG
+84 MPDFSQFILG
-96 ADLAAQPIAQAMRLA
+96 ADPAGQPVAQAMRLA

-127 TLQRMA
+127 TLQHMA

-145 ADIKGDLCG
+145 ADVKGDLCG
-154 LGATGNPQGK
+154 LGAIGNPQGK
-164 IAERIAAMPWLNHK
+164 VAERIATMPWLEYRA
-178 PQAYPVTLWD
+178 QAYPVSLWD
-188 IHGQS
+188 IHGQT

-202 EMGPLLLGSLLELTD
+202 EMGPLLLGNLLELTD
-217 SQQSALYAAFKV
+217 SQQAALYAAFKV
-229 ADREGLLLLDLKDLK
+229 ADREGLLLLDIKDLK
-244 ALLNHLR
+244 ALLAHLK
-251 DNPEL
+251 DNPQL
-256 LGDDAALMTTGS
+256 LGDDSALMTTGS

-289 EPALQLEDIL
+289 EPALQLEDL
-299 QPTADGRGRIHL
+299 LRPDADGRGRIHL

-353 FFDEAHLLFA
+353 FFDEAHLLFN
-363 GTPKALQERLEQV
+363 GTPKALQDRLEQV

-391 QSPGDLPDDV
+391 QSPSDLPDDV

-408 IQHGLRAFTAKEQKS
+408 VQHGLRAFTAKEQKS
-423 LRAVAEGFRPNP
+423 LKAVAEGFRPNP
-435 AFDALSV
+435 DIDTLSV

-451 LVGTLA
+451 LVGTLQ

-462 EIVQRVL
+462 GMVQRVL
-469 IAPPQSRIGPL
+469 IAPPQSRMGPL
-480 SEAERAALIA
+480 SDSERAALIKA
-490 SSPLQGRYDKPIDR
+490 SPLAGHYDKPVDR
-504 ESAYEVLMGR
+504 ESAYEMLTAR
-514 KGLAPDPDA
+514 KGGAAVPEQAPV
-523 APAKPAAEE
+523 AAEE
-532 PGFTDQVGD
+532 SFADKAGE
-541 FLGTAAAQALK
+541 FLQSAAGQAIK
-552 SAMRQAANQ
+552 SAVRQAANQ
-561 LGRQL
+561 FGRQL

-577 KKR
+577 SKRR

>member
-1 MFRLEGVGG
+1 
-10 GKPNFMAQAQV
+10 
-21 FVHGLGGALRSY
+21 
-33 CPGRAFIKARQVGN
+33 
-47 VVKKLIFPFSPQG
+47 
-60 ITDADSCAV
+60 
-69 QVFVSTAPDQRLTMG
+69 
-84 DQMPDSLQLVLG
+84 MPDSSQFILG
-96 ADLAAQPIAQAMRLA
+96 ADLAGQPVCQAMRLA

-127 TLQRMA
+127 TLQHLA

-145 ADIKGDLCG
+145 ADVKGDLCG
-154 LGATGNPQGK
+154 LGAVGSPQGK
-164 IAERIAAMPWLNHK
+164 VAERIAGMPWLEHR

-188 IHGQS
+188 VHGKS

-202 EMGPLLLGSLLELTD
+202 EMGPLLLGNLLELND
-217 SQQSALYAAFKV
+217 SQQAALYAAFKV
-229 ADREGLLLLDLKDLK
+229 ADREGLLLLDIKDLK
-244 ALLNHLR
+244 ALLGHLK
-251 DNPEL
+251 DNPQV
-256 LGDDAALMTTGS
+256 LGEDSALMTSGS
-268 SQALLRRLA
+268 SHALLRRLA
-277 TLEQQGA
+277 PLEQQGA
-284 EALFG
+284 ESLFG
-289 EPALQLEDIL
+289 EPALQLPDLL
-299 QPTADGRGRIHL
+299 QPAADGRGRIHL

-353 FFDEAHLLFA
+353 FFDEAHLLFS
-363 GTPKALQERLEQV
+363 GTPKALQDRLEQV

-423 LRAVAEGFRPNP
+423 LRAVADGFRPNP
-435 AFDALSV
+435 AFDTLAV

-451 LVGTLA
+451 LVGTLQD
-457 EKGTP
+457 KGTP
-462 EIVQRVL
+462 GMVERVL

-490 SSPLQGRYDKPIDR
+490 ASPLQGRYDKPIDR
-504 ESAYEVLMGR
+504 ESAYEILMAR
-514 KGLAPDPDA
+514 KGQVPSAQQ
-523 APAKPAAEE
+523 APAEESLADKAGEFLQSAA
-532 PGFTDQVGD
+532 G
-541 FLGTAAAQALK
+541 QAIK
-552 SAMRQAANQ
+552 SAVRQAANQ
-561 LGRQL
+561 FGRQL

-577 KKR
+577 SKRR